1 MREHGLL
8 ARGRTPDTSSR
19 SAGTSRHSRGPSRH
33 FPADPVVDQF
43 LHSIGA
49 SFFFN
54 TTAPT
59 VATAKEKDSGSVNFA
74 GGNPCGTW
82 SRPVP

>member
-1 MREHGLL
+1 
-8 ARGRTPDTSSR
+8 
-19 SAGTSRHSRGPSRH
+19 
-33 FPADPVVDQF
+33 VDQF